1 MSPRVAAR
9 PAEERRLLG
18 DLLLEAGLVDRA
30 GLRRALE
37 AQGLAG
43 GRLGWHLLRLGTVLP
58 APFHAFL
65 DLHLEAMRPDLL
77 ESVRAGAA
85 ASLIPAGLAH
95 HYGMVPI
102 RETGDGVLELAVAHA
117 DEPHLPAAV
126 ASLTGLKVEPVICP
140 PSLIGEALARHY
152 PEEVEPGVLYR
163 SIGDNVLVLPSGSDD
178 AEAERLGRLGT
189 GARPADWLRAILAA
203 ARGMGARR
211 IDLEPCATGIDLSFT
226 TPADG
231 RRPPLRLPSGAYA
244 GLAAL
249 VEGLARIVAR
259 GRILPREGRF
269 VVDRDGQR
277 SVVSVLGVPGLA
289 GRIYTLDRRDE
300 IVVGPSAADLAATL
314 PALRRTMDSLVDR
327 GAGLLVLA
335 VPGPGEWASA
345 ADVVLALLGDRVQ
358 RRAAR
363 GSWNAPVPAGH
374 DWPVADL
381 VVDAT
386 PWREGEG
393 GRALAAAARQ
403 IVIATFDAPDAF
415 VAGEAIA
422 RRLTGSGARA
432 DCLRGIFSVRHLEA
446 LCTSCRIPWEAPDL
460 ALPSLPASPFGPL
473 WTAAGCAAC
482 RGSGRFEVMRVGE
495 FLPIEPGDL
504 APPPRPAR
512 RWREAQ
518 AGRGLPTL
526 GVAAMRAALSGCVET
541 REVLR
546 ILLHEPH

>member
-1 MSPRVAAR
+1 MSGRGAAR

-85 ASLIPAGLAH
+85 TSLIPASLAH

-102 RETGDGVLELAVAHA
+102 RETGEGVLELAIAHA

-126 ASLTGLKVEPVICP
+126 ASLTGFKVEPVICP

-152 PEEVEPGVLYR
+152 PAEVEPGVHYR
-163 SIGDNVLVLPSGSDD
+163 TVGDNVLVVPAVSDGP
-178 AEAERLGRLGT
+178 ETERLERLGT
-189 GARPADWLRAILAA
+189 GARPADWLRAILTTASA
-203 ARGMGARR
+203 MGARR
-211 IDLEPCATGIDLSFT
+211 VDLEPCAAGLDLSFT
-226 TPADG
+226 TPAG
-231 RRPPLRLPSGAYA
+231 ERRPPLRLPSGAYA
-244 GLAAL
+244 GLAAFL
-249 VEGLARIVAR
+249 EGLARIVAR
-259 GRILPREGRF
+259 GRVLPREGRF
-269 VVDRDGQR
+269 ALDRDGQR
-277 SVVSVLGVPGLA
+277 SVVSVLGVPGLS
-289 GRIYTLDRRDE
+289 GRAYALDLRDE
-300 IVVGPSAADLAATL
+300 VVIGPSPADLAATL
-314 PALRRTMDSLVDR
+314 PALRRAIDALVDR

-345 ADVVLALLGDRVQ
+345 LDVVLSLAGDRVP

-363 GSWNAPVPAGH
+363 GSWNAPASSGSH
-374 DWPVADL
+374 WPDADL

-393 GRALAAAARQ
+393 GRGLSAAGKQ

-415 VAGEAIA
+415 VAAEAIA
-422 RRLTGSGARA
+422 RRLAGSGARA
-432 DCLRGIFSVRHLEA
+432 DTVQGIFSVRHLEA

-460 ALPSLPASPFGPL
+460 ALPTLPASPFGPL

-504 APPPRPAR
+504 APQRRPAR

-526 GVAAMRAALSGCVET
+526 GVAAMRAALAGCVET

>member
-1 MSPRVAAR
+1 MSPRMAAR

-77 ESVRAGAA
+77 ECVRAGAA
-85 ASLIPAGLAH
+85 TALIPAGLAH

-163 SIGDNVLVLPSGSDD
+163 TIGDHVLVLPSGSDD
-178 AEAERLGRLGT
+178 AEAERLERLGT
-189 GARPADWLRAILAA
+189 GARPADWLRAILAT
-203 ARGMGARR
+203 ARGVGARR
-211 IDLEPCATGIDLSFT
+211 IDLEPCAAGLDLSVT
-226 TPADG
+226 TPAG
-231 RRPPLRLPSGAYA
+231 ERRPPLRLPSGAYA
-244 GLAAL
+244 GLATL
-249 VEGLARIVAR
+249 LEGLARIVAR

-289 GRIYTLDRRDE
+289 GRIYTLELRDE
-300 IVVGPSAADLAATL
+300 ILVGPSAADLAATL
-314 PALRRTMDSLVDR
+314 PALRRTMDSLIDR

-345 ADVVLALLGDRVQ
+345 ADVVLALAGDRVS
-358 RRAAR
+358 RRAAC
-363 GSWNAPVPAGH
+363 GSWNAPVS
-374 DWPVADL
+374 DEQEWPVADL

-386 PWREGEG
+386 PWREGAG
-393 GRALAAAARQ
+393 GRALAAAERQ
-403 IVIATFDAPDAF
+403 IVIATFDSPDAF
-415 VAGEAIA
+415 VAAEAIA

-432 DCLRGIFSVRHLEA
+432 DSLRGIFSVRHLEA

-460 ALPSLPASPFGPL
+460 ALPTLPASPFGPL

-504 APPPRPAR
+504 APPHRPAR

>member
-1 MSPRVAAR
+1 MSARPAAG

-43 GRLGWHLLRLGTVLP
+43 GRLGWHLIRLGTILP

-65 DLHLEAMRPDLL
+65 DLHLEAMRPDLV
-77 ESVRAGAA
+77 ESMRAGAA
-85 ASLIPAGLAH
+85 TSLIPAGLAH

-117 DEPHLPAAV
+117 DEPHLSAAV

-152 PEEVEPGVLYR
+152 PAEVEPGVLYR
-163 SIGDNVLVLPSGSDD
+163 AIADNVLVLPACSDADD
-178 AEAERLGRLGT
+178 AADLGSLGT
-189 GARPADWLRAILAA
+189 GARPVDWLRAILAA
-203 ARGMGARR
+203 ARAQGARR
-211 IDLEPCATGIDLSFT
+211 VDLEPCAAGLDLSFT
-226 TPADG
+226 TAAGG
-231 RRPPLRLPSGAYA
+231 RRSPLRLPAGAYA
-244 GLAAL
+244 GLAAFL
-249 VEGLARIVAR
+249 EGLARIVAR

-269 VVDRDGQR
+269 ALDRDGQR

-289 GRIYTLDRRDE
+289 GRSYTLDLRDE
-300 IVVGPSAADLAATL
+300 VVVGPSCADLAATL
-314 PALRRTMDSLVDR
+314 PALRRAVDALIDR

-335 VPGPGEWASA
+335 VPGPAEWASA
-345 ADVVLALLGDRVQ
+345 LDVVLALAADRLP

-363 GSWNAPVPAGH
+363 GAWSAAGSPDR
-374 DWPVADL
+374 DWPDADL

-393 GRALAAAARQ
+393 GRGLAAAERQ
-403 IVIATFDAPDAF
+403 VVIATFDAPDAF
-415 VAGEAIA
+415 VAAEAIA
-422 RRLTGSGARA
+422 RRLAGSGAPA
-432 DCLRGIFSVRHLEA
+432 DGLRGIFSVRHLEA
-446 LCTSCRIPWEAPDL
+446 LCTSCRIPWESPDL
-460 ALPSLPASPFGPL
+460 ALPTLPASPFGPL

-504 APPPRPAR
+504 APPRRAAR

-526 GVAAMRAALSGCVET
+526 GAAAMRAALSGCVET

>member
-1 MSPRVAAR
+1 MSQRGAPR

-77 ESVRAGAA
+77 ESVRGGAA
-85 ASLIPAGLAH
+85 AALIPAGLAH

-140 PSLIGEALARHY
+140 PSLISEALARHY
-152 PEEVEPGVLYR
+152 PAEVEPGVLYR
-163 SIGDNVLVLPSGSDD
+163 TIGDNVLMLPPGSDD
-178 AEAERLGRLGT
+178 AEAERLERLGT
-189 GARPADWLRAILAA
+189 GARPADWLRAIVAT
-203 ARGMGARR
+203 ARSFGTHR
-211 IDLEPCATGIDLSFT
+211 IDLEPCAAGLDLTFT
-226 TPADG
+226 TLAGG
-231 RRPPLRLPSGAYA
+231 RRPPIRLPSGAYA
-244 GLAAL
+244 GLAAFL
-249 VEGLARIVAR
+249 EGLARIVAR
-259 GRILPREGRF
+259 GRVLPREGRF
-269 VVDRDGQR
+269 VLDRDGLR

-289 GRIYTLDRRDE
+289 GRIYTLDLRDE
-300 IVVGPSAADLAATL
+300 IVVGPSSADLAATL
-314 PALRRTMDSLVDR
+314 PALRRTMDSLIDR

-345 ADVVLALLGDRVQ
+345 VDVVLTLAGDRVS

-363 GSWNAPVPAGH
+363 GSWNAPDPAERE
-374 DWPVADL
+374 WPVADL

-386 PWREGEG
+386 PWREGAG
-393 GRALAAAARQ
+393 GRALAAAERQ

-415 VAGEAIA
+415 VAAEAIA

-432 DCLRGIFSVRHLEA
+432 DSLRGLFSVRHLEA

-460 ALPSLPASPFGPL
+460 ALPALPASPFGPL

-504 APPPRPAR
+504 APPRRPAR

-546 ILLHEPH
+546 LLLHEPH